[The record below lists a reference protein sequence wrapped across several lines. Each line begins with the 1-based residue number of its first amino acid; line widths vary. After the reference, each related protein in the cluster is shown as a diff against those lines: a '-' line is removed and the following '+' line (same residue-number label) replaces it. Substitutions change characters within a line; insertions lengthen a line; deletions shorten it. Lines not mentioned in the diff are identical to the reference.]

1 MRTRRI
7 QVVAVVAALTLLAS
21 ACGGDTD
28 DPAEDPAAGEDA
40 DAPDEGAD
48 DDDGD
53 TDEGGT
59 DDTPAA
65 DGELEFI
72 YITPNPIGVNQFL
85 ELGQVGTERAA
96 ADLGGTA
103 RTFEST
109 DLNSRRANIEAA
121 IDDAPDV
128 IVLTTFEFTE
138 LAEEFATANP
148 DQAFVLI
155 DACPETVP
163 DNLYCGVFRE
173 YESAYLLGVMAGS
186 LSESGD
192 IGSVVALDIPFLRRF
207 SDGFSQGAESVDAS
221 VTDSQ
226 VFIGGDNAF
235 SDPARAKEQAL
246 ALAAQGVDQM
256 LAAGSGS
263 NGGVFEAAEEQDFFA
278 YGVDVNQCPD
288 QPGRVVDNV
297 LKRVDV
303 VAETLIAGIL
313 DGTAEGVNSFGLA
326 EEGVGVVALGDDVA
340 ASGCVIADFPDVIDA
355 VREAHDAIV
364 DGSLVLEDP
373 MFAS

>member
-1 MRTRRI
+1 MRNNTTRAL
-7 QVVAVVAALTLLAS
+7 AVVAALSMIAT
-21 ACGGDTD
+21 ACGNGDDAADSEPD
-28 DPAEDPAAGEDA
+28 DPDTTDVET
-40 DAPDEGAD
+40 

-53 TDEGGT
+53 DDGDDGDDES
-59 DDTPAA
+59 AA
-65 DGELEFI
+65 DGDLSFI

-85 ELGQVGTERAA
+85 ELGQIGTEAAA

-121 IDDAPDV
+121 VDDAPDV

-148 DQAFVLI
+148 DQDFILI
-155 DACPETVP
+155 DACPENVP
-163 DNLYCGVFRE
+163 DNLHCGVFRE
-173 YESAYLLGVMAGS
+173 YESAYLIGVMAGA
-186 LSESGD
+186 LSDAGE

-207 SDGFSQGAESVDAS
+207 SDGFRMGAESVNDA
-221 VTDSQ
+221 VTDRQ
-226 VFIGGDNAF
+226 VFIGGDNPF

-246 ALAAQGVDQM
+246 ALAAQGVDHM

-263 NGGVFEAAEEQDFFA
+263 NGGVFEAAEEEGFFA

-288 QPGRVVDNV
+288 APGVVVDNV

-303 VAETLIAGIL
+303 VAESLIRGVL
-313 DGTAEGVNSFGLA
+313 DGTAENVNSFGLA
-326 EEGVGVVALGDDVA
+326 EEGVGVVALLDDVDD
-340 ASGCVIADFPDVIDA
+340 SSCVIAEHPDVIEQ

-364 DGSLVLEDP
+364 DGSLELADP
-373 MFAS
+373 MLAG

>member
-1 MRTRRI
+1 
-7 QVVAVVAALTLLAS
+7 VVAAFAALTLLAT

-28 DPAEDPAAGEDA
+28 DPAA
-40 DAPDEGAD
+40 DGDETEAP
-48 DDDGD
+48 DDDGA
-53 TDEGGT
+53 EG
-59 DDTPAA
+59 DDGDASGA
-65 DGELEFI
+65 DGDLAFI

-121 IDDAPDV
+121 VDDAPDV

-155 DACPETVP
+155 DACPENVP

-186 LSESGD
+186 LSETGD

-207 SDGFSQGAESVDAS
+207 SDGFRQGAESVDDA

-246 ALAAQGVDQM
+246 ALSAQGVDHM

-263 NGGVFEAAEEQDFFA
+263 NGGVFEAAEEQDFYA

-303 VAETLIAGIL
+303 VAETLINGIL
-313 DGTAEGVNSFGLA
+313 DGSAEGVNSFGLA
-326 EEGVGVVALGDDVA
+326 EEGVGVVALGDDLD
-340 ASGCVIADFPDVIDA
+340 SSECVIADFPDVIDA

-364 DGSLVLEDP
+364 DGSLTLDDP
-373 MFAS
+373 MMAG